1 MHIETQCLSLSLLWS
16 SAITKKHETRPFIL
30 YFMNICWHML
40 SSFHWPRPLLQ
51 RVFLNAYWNSATNT
65 VSLELHSFHLFRATA
80 LHFMRQCC
88 GINICGHVFAYIY
101 VFIKLCVCLC
111 CHVYLSVWL
120 DWRLQGTVLRTQVP
134 VPGSTFSTMTNGCSS
149 SVATVRWRS
158 SDTCSRKL
166 PYRGQIG

>member
-1 MHIETQCLSLSLLWS
+1 MKLDHLFCILWTY
-16 SAITKKHETRPFIL
+16 ADICCPLFIGQDHC
-30 YFMNICWHML
+30 FTG
-40 SSFHWPRPLLQ
+40 F
-51 RVFLNAYWNSATNT
+51 FLNAYWNRATNT

-88 GINICGHVFAYIY
+88 GINICDHVFAYIY